1 MFFFPKQIVICF
13 LAVVVV
19 ALAAPQH
26 IPKEYGFSGDLT
38 EPLEKMISL
47 SAAASARGGQN
58 VPGLTPDER
67 EQDKETAKESLDM
80 TLDFLHQLTALWKDN
95 VPRYE

>member
-1 MFFFPKQIVICF
+1 MDLKIVICF

-19 ALAAPQH
+19 ALAAPQQ
-26 IPKEYGFSGDLT
+26 IPKGYGISDDLT

-47 SAAASARGGQN
+47 SAAASARSGQN

-67 EQDKETAKESLDM
+67 EQDNETAKESLDM
-80 TLDFLHQLTALWKDN
+80 TIDFLHQLTALWKDN